1 MLSML
6 GEMETSKHLLRRMHG
21 YYPFLKYLTVLL
33 LKVDEWRHTSVDI
46 LQKLKQ
52 ISAISGRRDAMGL

>member
-6 GEMETSKHLLRRMHG
+6 GEMETSKHILRRMHG
-21 YYPFLKYLTVLL
+21 YYPFLNNLTVLL
-33 LKVDEWRHTSVDI
+33 LKVDQWRHTSVDI
-46 LQKLKQ
+46 LQKQKQ